1 MYKFQFQKYF
11 FLNVQTECLYII
23 QDCTKFPLL
32 HYIGETSPLDSMKK
46 GLIIPVPSSLIRKG
60 LHECLN
66 KCIIKQL
73 KWMQDSVDHYV
84 QKTFLVEKLD
94 WHFPKGF
101 NRKFGKYTLLSGKVT
116 GMTSISI
123 IIKMRLSVSQIMAH
137 QKILITFWR
146 NKRILNKSAL

>member
-60 LHECLN
+60 LHECLK
-66 KCIIKQL
+66 KCIIKRVHSKSPLWAHTIYIRIVYICNQNNVT
-73 KWMQDSVDHYV
+73 SRPVDWDHGTRPPPYCV
-84 QKTFLVEKLD
+84 FFGINVGIDRTLFL
-94 WHFPKGF
+94 P
-101 NRKFGKYTLLSGKVT
+101 N
-116 GMTSISI
+116 
-123 IIKMRLSVSQIMAH
+123 
-137 QKILITFWR
+137 
-146 NKRILNKSAL
+146 